1 MAAPEFISDEQMAA
15 LESGQVSTP
24 SIQSSTP
31 DFISDE
37 QMAAL
42 ESTAPSSD
50 NVKNAGYAT
59 LGGLQNMLNG
69 LTLGYGDELVSGAA
83 ALPELFGYGDRTFSE
98 AYNQNLDTTR
108 GSRAFFRSEADKI
121 SPALKYAHDIGSA
134 ALIPIPKS
142 ALPVPGAGALPN
154 TAKVAGLGA
163 LMGGLAGFG
172 EGEGGVGNRSV
183 SSALG
188 AAGGAILSPA
198 LYGLFSSIPLAGE
211 KIKNIFSASARKQAA
226 NDAIEKEAQGIVK
239 QLVNPD
245 EAVKSLA
252 VAREANLSKPVI
264 QQKAASNLDAY
275 KRTAEIT
282 QQPGLASLELALR
295 RTDPLLDA
303 SIQAQNTARESARQ
317 GIYKGAI
324 PQNITKEEAA
334 SIMRSALKENYGEAS
349 SQVSKYAEKAFE
361 NADSTIKTYGAKKA
375 LSDALDKFTKSGA
388 RSIPAE
394 LQKTI
399 DNFRALPSKTDL
411 QTLQDY
417 RSVFGEYSNP
427 PHGAPKI
434 DKIAAS
440 LARTARKTIDSSIDS
455 AVSSGTLSKSQ
466 ATAYQKMISARK
478 VQGQYEKGVVSKLLS
493 TNPFDKGYKLPA
505 SKAPNL
511 VINTPENA
519 VEVVTAIGKHVKGR
533 DAQRSMLMQH
543 IWDKSTK
550 NGSFSPTKYIDQ
562 IDKLS
567 RTAQSVL
574 SKPQLKALKIVGE
587 DLASEI
593 STAKLA
599 GNASKNQSIT
609 SQQQEVIKKI
619 QTEVSKSA
627 ASKLMGH
634 NIVTRVLG
642 HIIEAIDD
650 PNARKV
656 LLNQALAKVVQDPK
670 YAEQLLS
677 KDFNAARPAIAK
689 LGDVL
694 KEMVGTQSGRIVGA
708 LEYTGISPNGED
720 QFKSISKIAEPEA
733 VNMALKSLAPKER
746 KTIKNT
752 QTPMNYE
759 QVIEQLKQSV
769 KKQESAGNPN
779 AVSPK
784 GATGLFQI
792 MPDTGKEIAAELGI
806 QEYNLKDPATSE
818 KFYKHYMGKLLKQ
831 FKGDPKLALAAYNS
845 GPGRVSRLLKETG
858 GTTFEDI
865 KDLLPDET
873 AKYVPQILSRLKTD
887 ITAA

>member
-1 MAAPEFISDEQMAA
+1 MAAPDFISDEQMAA
-15 LESGQVSTP
+15 LESGQNSTP
-24 SIQSSTP
+24 SVQNSAP

-42 ESTAPSSD
+42 ESPAPSSD

-69 LTLGYGDELVSGAA
+69 LTLGYGDEIVSGAA
-83 ALPELFGYGDRTFSE
+83 ALPEAFGYGDRTFTE

-134 ALIPIPKS
+134 ALIPIPKG
-142 ALPVPGAGALPN
+142 ALPVQGAGALAN

-163 LMGGLAGFG
+163 LIGGVAGFG
-172 EGEGGVGNRSV
+172 EGEGSASNRGV

-188 AAGGAILSPA
+188 AAGGAVLSPA
-198 LYGLFSSIPLAGE
+198 IYGLTSSIPLLGK
-211 KIKNIFSASARKQAA
+211 KIQNIFSSSSREQAA
-226 NDAIEKEAQGIVK
+226 NNAIEQETQAIIK
-239 QLVNPD
+239 QLANPEDAAKALTTAQEVNAAKPIIQ
-245 EAVKSLA
+245 
-252 VAREANLSKPVI
+252 RESPT
-264 QQKAASNLDAY
+264 NLDAY

-282 QQPGLASLELALR
+282 QQPGLASLEQALR

-303 SIQAQNTARESARQ
+303 KIQSQNLARESARQ
-317 GIYKGAI
+317 SIYKNAI
-324 PQNITKEEAA
+324 PENITKEEAA
-334 SIMRSALKENYGEAS
+334 SIMRGALKENYGEAS

-361 NADSTIKTYGAKKA
+361 SADPIIKTYQAKKA
-375 LSDALDKFTKSGA
+375 LSNALDKFTKSGA

-399 DNFRALPSKTDL
+399 DNFRSLPSKTDL

-417 RSVFGEYSNP
+417 RSVFGKYAKP
-427 PHGAPKI
+427 PIGAPTS
-434 DKIAAS
+434 DEIAAS
-440 LARTARKTIDSSIDS
+440 LAKTARKTIDSSIES
-455 AVSSGTLSKSQ
+455 AVSSGNLPKSQ
-466 ATAYQKMISARK
+466 VSAYQKMIQARK
-478 VQGQYEKGVVSKLLS
+478 GQGAYEQGAVKQLLQ
-493 TNPFDKGYKLPA
+493 TNPFDSGYKLPA
-505 SKAPNL
+505 SKVPNL

-519 VEVVTAIGKHVKGR
+519 EAVVAAIGKHVKGR

-543 IWDKSTK
+543 IWDKST
-550 NGSFSPTKYIDQ
+550 NEGGFSPSKYINQ
-562 IDKLS
+562 IEKLS
-567 RTAQSVL
+567 KTTQTVL
-574 SKPQLKALKIVGE
+574 SKPQLKALSIVGQ
-587 DLASEI
+587 DLASEV
-593 STAKLA
+593 SVAKLA
-599 GNASKNQSIT
+599 GSASKNQSIT
-609 SQQQEVIKKI
+609 SQQDAVIRKI
-619 QTEVSKSA
+619 QAEVSKGA
-627 ASKLMGH
+627 VSKLFGH
-634 NIVTRVLG
+634 NIVTRALG
-642 HIIEAIDD
+642 HIINAIDD
-650 PNARKV
+650 PTTKKV
-656 LLNQALAKVVQDPK
+656 LINQALAKVVQDPV
-670 YAEQLLS
+670 YAQQLLT
-677 KDFNAARPAIAK
+677 KDFNAARPAIDK
-689 LGDVL
+689 LGQAL
-694 KEMVGTQSGRIVGA
+694 NEMIGAKSGKIVGT
-708 LEYTGISPNGED
+708 LEYTGMTPNGEA
-720 QFKSISKIAEPEA
+720 QFKDISKIVDPSVVDKALETLVSGNREP
-733 VNMALKSLAPKER
+733 S
-746 KTIKNT
+746 KNT
-752 QTPMNYE
+752 KNHMNYE
-759 QVIEQLKQSV
+759 QIIEQLKPSV

-779 AVSPK
+779 AISPK